1 VKELAGN
8 GRHRAPASVKHEGT
22 QADLERLSAR
32 RTQWPNMAAPC
43 RPDATALK
51 AIRARLCL
59 LRVVAHPVVPFHKVP
74 IVLGIEHGALKIRTG
89 EFGDGFE

>member
-1 VKELAGN
+1 LPVTGGIEPLPPSSTKERKRILSACPPAGLS
-8 GRHRAPASVKHEGT
+8 GRTWRHRVV
-22 QADLERLSAR
+22 
-32 RTQWPNMAAPC
+32 
-43 RPDATALK
+43 PDATALK